1 MLVELQDGGI
11 EEIYADSF
19 GMSGCETCNYGS
31 EYTNEYTIQMT
42 KGTLDIKVN
51 QEYKYAL
58 SDGDMMK
65 LMLQKVEEIKVLT
78 EDEFV
83 KWIEEAVGSLVEEKN
98 NGYDYKESNFTY
110 TPKFPDN
117 KVVLFD

>member
-11 EEIYADSF
+11 EEIFADSF

-51 QEYKYAL
+51 QEYEYAL

-65 LMLQKVEEIKVLT
+65 LMLQKVEEIKALT

-83 KWIEEAVGSLVEEKN
+83 KWIEDAVGNLLEEK
-98 NGYDYKESNFTY
+98 GISFYDKDSNITY

>member
-19 GMSGCETCNYGS
+19 GRGGCETCDHGS

-42 KGTLDIKVN
+42 KGKIDITIN
-51 QEYKYAL
+51 QEYEYAL

-78 EDEFV
+78 EEEFV
-83 KWIEEAVGSLVEEKN
+83 KWIEEAVGNLVKEK
-98 NGYDYKESNFTY
+98 GISSYDKDSNFTY